1 MTAEE
6 KLLVNGYQGV
16 KYLTNDSYDDA
27 LIGVTEGG
35 QAVYDFEK
43 MVICLS
49 NEIK

>member
-27 LIGVTEGG
+27 LRG
-35 QAVYDFEK
+35 
-43 MVICLS
+43 
-49 NEIK
+49 